1 MKVSVLILSLFIFAA
16 CNQEEKI
23 AAPSNPVAISNT
35 TSSSVGSNAGTGQDD
50 FSDLKKKDDEGCEDK
65 TAEDV
70 EKELEKKMA
79 EMKKA
84 QEQGKATGFN
94 FNSGEPGCDPNAE
107 GADAKKH

>member
-1 MKVSVLILSLFIFAA
+1 MKLSVLIFCLFLFVS
-16 CNQEEKI
+16 CQQEEQGKSST
-23 AAPSNPVAISNT
+23 ATTVSMGTT
-35 TSSSVGSNAGTGQDD
+35 TSGQAAVSAANDD

-65 TAEDV
+65 TAEDI

-84 QEQGKATGFN
+84 QEQGKPTGFN

-107 GADAKKH
+107 EPKKEH